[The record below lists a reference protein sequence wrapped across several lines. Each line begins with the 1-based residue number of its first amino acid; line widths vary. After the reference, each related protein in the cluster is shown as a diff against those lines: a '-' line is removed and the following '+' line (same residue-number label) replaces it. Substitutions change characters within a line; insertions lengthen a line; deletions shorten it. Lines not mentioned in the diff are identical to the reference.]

1 MGNQKKEEKRSTRYT
16 QEFRDDCI
24 KYYLNHPEKSLNK
37 TSASLGVPMSTLAGW
52 MRSYQKDS
60 NPNSSTPKN
69 RKKNNLDNDIILE
82 LKLEI
87 KRYKKEVEILKST
100 LKIFIND

>member
-1 MGNQKKEEKRSTRYT
+1 MGKQKKEEKRSTRYT

-37 TSASLGVPMSTLAGW
+37 ISDSLGVPMSTLAGW
-52 MRSYQKDS
+52 VRSYQRDS
-60 NPNSSTPKN
+60 NPNSSTKN
-69 RKKNNLDNDIILE
+69 RKKNNLDSDIILE

>member
-1 MGNQKKEEKRSTRYT
+1 MGKQKKEEKRSTRYT

-37 TSASLGVPMSTLAGW
+37 TSDSLGVPMSTLAGW
-52 MRSYQKDS
+52 MRSYQKNS
-60 NPNSSTPKN
+60 NPNSSIPKN
-69 RKKNNLDNDIILE
+69 RKKNNLDSDIISE

>member
-1 MGNQKKEEKRSTRYT
+1 MGKQKKEEKRSTRYT
-16 QEFRDDCI
+16 QEFRDDCL

-37 TSASLGVPMSTLAGW
+37 ISDSLGVPMSTLAGW
-52 MRSYQKDS
+52 VRSYQRDS
-60 NPNSSTPKN
+60 NPKNSNPKN